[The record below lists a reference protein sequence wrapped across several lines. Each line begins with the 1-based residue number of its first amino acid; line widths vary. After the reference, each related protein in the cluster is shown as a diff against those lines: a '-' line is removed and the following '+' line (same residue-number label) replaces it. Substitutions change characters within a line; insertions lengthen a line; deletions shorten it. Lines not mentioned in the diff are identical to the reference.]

1 MKSEIKDEWGNCR
14 VNDVNM
20 PESQFSE
27 DKQSLGEMQA
37 VVETVAAFASC
48 QGGTIRVGITPHGER
63 VGVKIGRTTLE
74 DLARDI
80 KQNTDPPQFPSIIVE
95 GAETSA
101 VIYIQVESSRVK
113 PVFAYQRPFKRVGRT
128 NQKLTRE
135 EVQRLMEET
144 TGRTWDTLPCPEAS
158 LREIDADLVRR
169 FLQRMAQ
176 DVTMNAS
183 TMLANL
189 YLLTPQGEPGN
200 GAVLLFSRTP
210 QRFFPQAL
218 VQCARFDG
226 ITSVTFLDEETFEGD
241 ILSQL
246 ESAIKFVTRNTRKAL
261 RITGRP
267 EHEVIPEYPAEALR
281 EAIINAIC
289 HRNYAD
295 ISSTQIRI
303 YDDRLEV
310 WNPGSLPPGIMID
323 ELYHEHPS
331 RPRNPRL
338 AQALHRAQ
346 LIEHRGTGTVRI
358 VQACEESGL
367 PRPEF
372 ITEQGMFKVRF
383 ISLVEKEEPV
393 TVALTE
399 RQRQTIAYIR
409 AHGAITRNEYEKLF
423 QVKKAQAY
431 RDLNELVSNGIL
443 LLERKGYLSSYLLVS
458 P

>member
-1 MKSEIKDEWGNCR
+1 MSI
-14 VNDVNM
+14 

-37 VVETVAAFASC
+37 IVETVAAFASC
-48 QGGTIRVGITPHGER
+48 QGGTVRVGITPHGER
-63 VGVKIGRTTLE
+63 IGVEIGRTTLE

-80 KQNTDPPQFPSIIVE
+80 KLNTDPPQFPSIKFDGQE
-95 GAETSA
+95 KSA
-101 VIYIQVESSRVK
+101 VIFIQVEGSRVK
-113 PVFAYQRPFKRVGRT
+113 PVFAYHRPMKRVGRT

-135 EVQRLMEET
+135 EVQRLMEDT

-158 LREIDADLVRR
+158 LHDIDADLVRGY
-169 FLQRMAQ
+169 LQRMGQ
-176 DVTMNAS
+176 DVTTNAG

-189 YLLTPQGEPGN
+189 FLLTAQGSLGN

-210 QRFFPQAL
+210 QRFFAQAL

-226 ITSVTFLDEETFEGD
+226 VTSVKFLDEETFEGD

-246 ESAIKFVTRNTRKAL
+246 DSAIKFVTRNTRKAI

-267 EHEVIPEYPAEALR
+267 EHEVIPEYPAEAVR
-281 EAIINAIC
+281 EAITNAIC

-295 ISSTQIRI
+295 SSSTQIRI

-310 WNPGSLPPGIMID
+310 WNPGVLPPGMMID

-338 AQALHRAQ
+338 AQALHRAH
-346 LIEHRGTGTVRI
+346 LIEHWGTGTVRI

-383 ISLVEKEEPV
+383 IPHVKTEKTV
-393 TVALTE
+393 TPELTE
-399 RQRQTIAYIR
+399 SQQQTIEYIQQ
-409 AHGAITRNEYEKLF
+409 HGEITRNEYEQLF
-423 QVKKAQAY
+423 QVKKTKAY
-431 RDLNELVSNGIL
+431 VDLNELVNKGIL
-443 LLERKGYLSSYLLVS
+443 VLTRKGPHSSYLLRRRVHNEL
-458 P
+458 